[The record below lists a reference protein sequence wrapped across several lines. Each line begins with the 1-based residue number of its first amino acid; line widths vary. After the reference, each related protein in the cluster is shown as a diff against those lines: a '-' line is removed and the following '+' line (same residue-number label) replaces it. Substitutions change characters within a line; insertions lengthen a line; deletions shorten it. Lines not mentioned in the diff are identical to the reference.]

1 MSLTDGF
8 CGFKAYR
15 TDALRG
21 LSLDV
26 DGYDFPMQF
35 WVQAVAH
42 GLRIKEIPVRLIY
55 NDPTRSFGGPLDDPG
70 PRLRH
75 YLDTMHNEVLRWQ
88 QVLPANATNGLV
100 NEEASTKCSNGTVAC
115 CSPADSR

>member
-1 MSLTDGF
+1 MSSDRRAINQTITQELRERLGLPITDAF

-15 TDALRG
+15 VSACEK

-42 GLRIKEIPVRLIY
+42 GLCIEEIPVRLIY
-55 NDPTRSFGGPLDDPG
+55 NDPSRSFGGPLDNPET
-70 PRLRH
+70 RLQLYRQ
-75 YLDTMHNEVLRWQ
+75 TMCRELERCREL
-88 QVLPANATNGLV
+88 LPQ
-100 NEEASTKCSNGTVAC
+100 EALCT
-115 CSPADSR
+115 